1 VSIAGGAPVAPRP
14 RSAVAPA
21 PAAVTAPAQ
30 AAAGAP
36 MQTTTAPP
44 QAADANQPAAKKE
57 DFFEMSIEQLMNVEV
72 ASTAALTPV
81 STRMAPAAVTTIT
94 QEQIQAAAPR
104 SLFELLDIYVPNLQW
119 VRNSW
124 EADNM
129 GLRGIMTDRDD
140 KYLLLVNGRVMNE
153 RTHYGVISERD
164 LPMVQD
170 IHHIDVVRGPGSALY
185 GPGAVSMVINIVT
198 QNAET
203 FQGTD
208 VTVRAGAIEEF
219 ATTEIRHGQKFKD
232 GDGGVFLYA
241 GVGDYHGAN
250 NSAAPFIMPHDLT
263 GAGMSLPSDGTQEGE
278 PLMHPK
284 TPNDGES
291 YRDLPPLKFYG
302 QIDRGDWSVWA
313 RYTRG
318 GKQFVWDPQT
328 LVCENWQYGWGN
340 NLPYE
345 DSGYGYQQATLF
357 VGKTTEL
364 GPQTTLDT
372 SFSYDLFDYQRR
384 TDGWDTWFNEAYRE
398 DKYLGRA
405 IVSHE
410 FNKQHRVAFGAE
422 VLHGEYGYDP
432 LGYPGG
438 DAQTDQL
445 GAPMPRWSSNLY
457 SALGEYQW
465 NINDQWTVFLGG
477 RVDDHTYTNE
487 MFSPRAALVF
497 TPTERDTFKLMW
509 SRSVRANYEEQ
520 LKLAAT
526 ASSEPE
532 KLDSIELRAERRQN
546 QHLDLAGSV
555 FVHYNLKLIGFD
567 ATTQQTIPVATQRDW
582 GFEVEAAYHTD
593 KTRLGIS
600 HGFTKLYAFNLEPGA
615 WVNVSAMAW
624 GYGDDLGRWANQITK
639 INAQRKLDE
648 QWTLDGS
655 LRVYWGFPGC
665 KDFTRYIHEA
675 YAVGGVWPDSLAPDG
690 WERTYRA
697 APYLNLGL
705 QYEANKNLTCR
716 LDGYYL
722 LGIFNEDFN
731 KRIYGGN
738 NVCYRSHAP
747 ALAASLVYRF

>member
-1 VSIAGGAPVAPRP
+1 
-14 RSAVAPA
+14 
-21 PAAVTAPAQ
+21 
-30 AAAGAP
+30 
-36 MQTTTAPP
+36 
-44 QAADANQPAAKKE
+44 
-57 DFFEMSIEQLMNVEV
+57 
-72 ASTAALTPV
+72 
-81 STRMAPAAVTTIT
+81 
-94 QEQIQAAAPR
+94 
-104 SLFELLDIYVPNLQW
+104 
-119 VRNSW
+119 
-124 EADNM
+124 
-129 GLRGIMTDRDD
+129 
-140 KYLLLVNGRVMNE
+140 
-153 RTHYGVISERD
+153 
-164 LPMVQD
+164 
-170 IHHIDVVRGPGSALY
+170 
-185 GPGAVSMVINIVT
+185 
-198 QNAET
+198 
-203 FQGTD
+203 
-208 VTVRAGAIEEF
+208 
-219 ATTEIRHGQKFKD
+219 
-232 GDGGVFLYA
+232 
-241 GVGDYHGAN
+241 
-250 NSAAPFIMPHDLT
+250 
-263 GAGMSLPSDGTQEGE
+263 
-278 PLMHPK
+278 
-284 TPNDGES
+284 
-291 YRDLPPLKFYG
+291 
-302 QIDRGDWSVWA
+302 
-313 RYTRG
+313 
-318 GKQFVWDPQT
+318 
-328 LVCENWQYGWGN
+328 
-340 NLPYE
+340 
-345 DSGYGYQQATLF
+345 